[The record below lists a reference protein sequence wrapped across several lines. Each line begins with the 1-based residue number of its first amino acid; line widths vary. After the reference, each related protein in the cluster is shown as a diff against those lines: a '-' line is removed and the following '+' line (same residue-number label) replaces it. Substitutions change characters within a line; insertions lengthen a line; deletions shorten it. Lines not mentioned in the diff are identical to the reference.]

1 MNQGEILKNLRIE
14 SGLKQKDLAKL
25 LGIGQSTIV
34 GYERGLH
41 EATAD
46 ILSRYATFFEVSTDY
61 LLGREDDFGNVTV
74 QSPARSPIGEKLTDN
89 ERTLLNWYRGLPS
102 EKARAA
108 FLSFISSS
116 GEMFAAKRN

>member
-74 QSPARSPIGEKLTDN
+74 QSPAPAPTVEERELLALFGKMNRAQKVRFLAYGEGLIGAPLSQ
-89 ERTLLNWYRGLPS
+89 R
-102 EKARAA
+102 KA
-108 FLSFISSS
+108 
-116 GEMFAAKRN
+116 